1 MNQFSKLGTYACSH
15 MLRAM
20 PAISF
25 YNFLEADEEPPL
37 LLPASPPPKQG
48 FFNFNFNFFQFF
60 YIKIWQDIPKNS
72 TIIVEFTL

>member
-1 MNQFSKLGTYACSH
+1 

-20 PAISF
+20 PAISI

-48 FFNFNFNFFQFF
+48 FFIF
-60 YIKIWQDIPKNS
+60 
-72 TIIVEFTL
+72 

>member
-1 MNQFSKLGTYACSH
+1 

-20 PAISF
+20 PAISI
-25 YNFLEADEEPPL
+25 YNFLKADEEPH

-48 FFNFNFNFFQFF
+48 FFYFLFYTYNFQFSD
-60 YIKIWQDIPKNS
+60 IKIWQDIPKNS